1 MKIKN
6 LSIRQAN
13 ENDCVEI
20 GRLYYETV
28 RTINAKDYTE
38 KEIEIWSGLGK
49 KLEVW
54 KRKVSEQY
62 FLVAVSDG
70 MIVGIS
76 SIENN
81 GYLDFMYV
89 HKDYQRRGIAKR
101 LLEGIEK
108 KAIEQSNVEIWA
120 YVSITAN
127 PFFEKN
133 GYVFEGEKII
143 TVQGVDFVDR
153 IMKKKL
159 KQ

>member
-81 GYLDFMYV
+81 ILISCMF
-89 HKDYQRRGIAKR
+89 I
-101 LLEGIEK
+101 
-108 KAIEQSNVEIWA
+108 
-120 YVSITAN
+120 
-127 PFFEKN
+127 
-133 GYVFEGEKII
+133 KII
-143 TVQGVDFVDR
+143 REEELQKDFW
-153 IMKKKL
+153 KEL
-159 KQ
+159 KRKQ

>member
-1 MKIKN
+1 M
-6 LSIRQAN
+6 
-13 ENDCVEI
+13 
-20 GRLYYETV
+20 
-28 RTINAKDYTE
+28 
-38 KEIEIWSGLGK
+38 
-49 KLEVW
+49 
-54 KRKVSEQY
+54 
-62 FLVAVSDG
+62 
-70 MIVGIS
+70 
-76 SIENN
+76 
-81 GYLDFMYV
+81 
-89 HKDYQRRGIAKR
+89 
-101 LLEGIEK
+101 EGIEK